1 MISKPTVRAS
11 LLTVLLVAQC
21 VIYFLI
27 TQPGEKGARV
37 HEIIL
42 FSLIL
47 AALWIGSF
55 WLIDRARRKALRLR
69 LFWIAI
75 VAGAIFRIT
84 LLFGSTGEDL
94 LSDDVYRYIWD
105 GKLTAH
111 GINPF
116 AQPANDPSLFHM
128 WDNAIA
134 PNVNHPYLPTIYPPA
149 SQALFLVSYWIDGDS
164 FLGFKA
170 LSGLFDVLTLL
181 ALFSLLQSFK
191 LRREWSLIYWLCPL
205 ILIEFSFS
213 AHHDILALPFL
224 IMGIV
229 AIKEKRPVS
238 AGILLAVATLIKF
251 LVALTIPAL
260 FFALS
265 KDSRLRFTLA
275 AIATAT
281 VFYLPYLFVLKPP
294 ALFGSLTTYLS
305 GWTYNSSIHKLL
317 EMAFSSAAAKIIS
330 AVSLVALVLT
340 ISISV
345 KDKFKAALLS
355 LTAYICLTTTLFPW
369 YLIIL
374 TPFLLIFRS
383 SAYLALISLIF
394 LSYWGMISFYE
405 TAMWYD
411 NMYLRTLMYS
421 PFYILLI
428 WGWRENRMGRQSGEE
443 YAF

>member
-1 MISKPTVRAS
+1 MISKPSVRAS
-11 LLTVLLVAQC
+11 LLTSLLLAQGL
-21 VIYFLI
+21 IYFLI
-27 TQPGEKGARV
+27 TQPGAKSARV
-37 HEIIL
+37 SEIIL

-47 AALWIGSF
+47 AAFWIASF
-55 WLIDRARRKALRLR
+55 WLIDRTRRKDLRLS

-75 VAGAIFRIT
+75 VAGALFRFT
-84 LLFGSTGEDL
+84 LMFGSTGEDI

-116 AQPANDPSLFHM
+116 AQPANDPSLFHL
-128 WDNAIA
+128 WDTEIA
-134 PNVNHPYLPTIYPPA
+134 PNVNHPHLPTIYPPA
-149 SQALFLVSYWIDGDS
+149 SQAFFLLSYWIDGDS

-170 LSGLFDVLTLL
+170 LSGLFDVITLL
-181 ALFSLLQSFK
+181 ALFSLLRAFK

-205 ILIEFSFS
+205 VLIEFSFS

-224 IMGIV
+224 IFGMV

-238 AGILLAVATLIKF
+238 AGILLALATLIKF

-265 KDSRLRFTLA
+265 KDTRLRFTLT
-275 AIATAT
+275 AIATAAL
-281 VFYLPYLFVLKPP
+281 FYLPYIFILNPP
-294 ALFGSLTTYLS
+294 ALFGSLTNYLS
-305 GWTYNSSIHKLL
+305 SWTYNSSIHRLL
-317 EMAFSSAAAKIIS
+317 ELAFDSAAAKIIS
-330 AVSLVALVLT
+330 AVSLVALVLS
-340 ISISV
+340 ISIRV
-345 KDKFKAALLS
+345 EDKFKAALLS

-383 SAYLALISLIF
+383 GAHLALISLIF

-405 TAMWYD
+405 TQMWYD
-411 NMYLRTLMYS
+411 NMYLRILSYA

-428 WGWRENRMGRQSGEE
+428 RGWRSHRLGRQTGDE